1 MPRFYFHIKDGVRLV
16 TDDVGKVLNDIE
28 EAQREGALL
37 AAEARSEIW
46 KPADLVKEL
55 YVEIEDE
62 TGRIVGRIKLD
73 REPPSDSL

>member
-16 TDDVGKVLNDIE
+16 ADDVGKELKDIV

-37 AAEARSEIW
+37 AAEVRSEIT

-55 YVEIEDE
+55 HVEIEDE
-62 TGRIVGRIKLD
+62 TGRIVGMIKLD
-73 REPPSDSL
+73 EASEGDSF